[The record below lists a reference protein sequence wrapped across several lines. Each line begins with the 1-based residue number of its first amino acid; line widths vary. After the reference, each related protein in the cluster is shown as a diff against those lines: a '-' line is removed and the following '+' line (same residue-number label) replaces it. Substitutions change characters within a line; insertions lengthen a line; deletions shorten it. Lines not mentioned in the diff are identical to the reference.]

1 MDGNVGSGN
10 TINPLNDDS
19 AYLSQQYSED
29 PRYQLYYGQ
38 DPRYPQH
45 SQDSWYMLYAQDP
58 RYVQYAQYPGYVQS
72 SSYSQSTSLHSNP
85 SGDGHIAYDN
95 HQRPRMDADTKV
107 RPPKT
112 ISQQDSRKRK
122 FEEKNQPEHG
132 KRSKQKK
139 TSDDFIPQK
148 KKQGNVSSHN
158 ARQHGTQNNPF
169 EIESSPEPK
178 AKLVPKTKEPR
189 LPPLGPR
196 KDRGNTVNH
205 TYKPDPTF
213 NWPYYYAVAHG
224 RVPGVYASSSSANE
238 QVLGYSGGRQKKF
251 TTQLDA
257 WEFILANNS
266 RLANNDDI
274 GRAVQH
280 LRKMSNTSCRPVSA
294 QNGCM
299 AQQTLS
305 SSPPVVDTPRCSYA
319 MPTEP
324 FGVDLR
330 PGKDGVPVF
339 LQPSVLE
346 QQQPLVQSS
355 EPQLAPVDA
364 YVPEPEPQLSAEQ
377 RRVVDLIVKDR
388 KNVFY
393 TGSAGCGKSTIL
405 KAFVRELKAKGLRVQ
420 IVAPTNLAALNV
432 GGQTTWAF
440 AGWTPDS
447 MKKPLDKLKQAA
459 HGRDV
464 WKRFDSTDVLVVDEI
479 SMVENLL
486 FERLNEIIKAATG
499 ESGGGRPFGG
509 KQVVVT
515 GDFCQ
520 LAPVKPFIHCMG
532 CGWEL
537 IHTETQGELMHHCEN
552 KDCRYDMWPD
562 ADKWAFRSQAW
573 QDCNF
578 EHVNLTEIHRQ
589 NDRKFISILQKI
601 RRDGIIV
608 PNHAKILLN
617 HTSETENAIKIFSLR
632 RDVDRINSENVA
644 RLPSEPRKYH
654 CLDDFNWKQ
663 HHRYD
668 QSLEKY
674 TRPGLGDPRTLYQ
687 LKDHRYDAY
696 TELKEGM
703 RVVLQSNLRPQSGLV
718 NGAQGTIIAFEPFD
732 PNQLPRKAKDPDDK
746 EGTLRGPHASYAHQQ
761 IKAFANDNGRQPWP
775 IVQFDNGLKETIYA
789 DCTYSELGNEEVVGV
804 NEQMTPD
811 PSLLSRTQIPLIAGY
826 AITVHKSQG
835 MTLDRVIVNLR
846 DAFEPS
852 QIYVAPSIHWVKI
865 MANMQRHP
873 LHCFPPTHTSVHDKQ
888 VLILV
893 LVDPYLK
900 LVCRLTSFA
909 RVFAQLGAGFAE
921 LVVFRLKE

>member
-1 MDGNVGSGN
+1 M
-10 TINPLNDDS
+10 
-19 AYLSQQYSED
+19 Q
-29 PRYQLYYGQ
+29 
-38 DPRYPQH
+38 
-45 SQDSWYMLYAQDP
+45 YAQDP
-58 RYVQYAQYPGYVQS
+58 RYMQYAQYPGCMQS
-72 SSYSQSTSLHSNP
+72 SSYTQSTPLRSNP
-85 SGDGHIAYDN
+85 SGDEHFAYNN
-95 HQRPRMDADTKV
+95 HQRPPLNADTKD

-112 ISQQDSRKRK
+112 PSQQGSRKRK

-132 KRSKQKK
+132 KRAKQKK
-139 TSDDFIPQK
+139 ASDDFMPLKQK
-148 KKQGNVSSHN
+148 PGNASSHN
-158 ARQHGTQNNPF
+158 KKQHGTQHNPF
-169 EIESSPEPK
+169 EIESSPEPE
-178 AKLVPKTKEPR
+178 AKTLLKMKEPC
-189 LPPLGPR
+189 LPPSGPR
-196 KDRGNTVNH
+196 QDRGNTKHH
-205 TYKPDPTF
+205 TCKPDPTV

-238 QVLGYSGGRQKKF
+238 QVSGYSGGRQKKF

-266 RLANNDDI
+266 RVANNDYI
-274 GRAVQH
+274 GRAMQH
-280 LRKMSNTSCRPVSA
+280 LREMSNTSCRPVSA
-294 QNGCM
+294 QNEPM
-299 AQQTLS
+299 TQQMLPPS
-305 SSPPVVDTPRCSYA
+305 APVVDTPRCSYA

-324 FGVDLR
+324 FVADLR
-330 PGKDGVPVF
+330 PGKDGVPVSF
-339 LQPSVLE
+339 QPSVSAE
-346 QQQPLVQSS
+346 QQLVQSS
-355 EPQLAPVDA
+355 QPQFAPVDA

-377 RRVVDLIVKDR
+377 RRVVDLVVKDR

-520 LAPVKPFIHCMG
+520 LAPVKPFIHCIG

-578 EHVNLTEIHRQ
+578 EHVNLSEIHRQ

-644 RLPSEPRKYH
+644 RLPSGPRKYH

-663 HHRYD
+663 HHRDD

-674 TRPGLGDPRTLYQ
+674 TKPGLGDPRTLYQ

-718 NGAQGTIIAFEPFD
+718 NGAQGTIIAFESFD
-732 PNQLPRKAKDPDDK
+732 LNRLPRKAKDQDDK
-746 EGTLRGPHASYAHQQ
+746 EGALRGPHANYAQHQ
-761 IKAFANDNGRQPWP
+761 IKTFANDNRRQPWP
-775 IVQFDNGLKETIYA
+775 IVLFDNGLKETIYA
-789 DCTYSELGNEEVVGV
+789 DCAYSELGNEEVVGV
-804 NEQMTPD
+804 NEQLEPD

-852 QIYVAPSIHWVKI
+852 QIYVALSRARSLKG
-865 MANMQRHP
+865 
-873 LHCFPPTHTSVHDKQ
+873 LSVVGLPQKDLGGTNKQ
-888 VLILV
+888 VKEFLET
-893 LVDPYLK
+893 YLDCRSGAK
-900 LVCRLTSFA
+900 LGLPSSQVTSSQ
-909 RVFAQLGAGFAE
+909 V
-921 LVVFRLKE
+921 